1 MDLIIPRRS
10 SYCPN
15 FATAPFRSRGR
26 TGRTTGIGS
35 TPTSSRRARVLGIY
49 AIGLDGC
56 MTEEHKNV
64 FGYIHD
70 SMKEPSEKKRQWG
83 MVLVQSG
90 LPVMFLA
97 SSGGELDAL
106 AVLVEKVGYVSLI
119 VGFALFFVGIGGRR
133 FEKRRLLAGGG
144 LAVLLVILAS
154 FIPGA
159 NFFAE
164 ASHGAQLFWMFAA
177 QFSSLAF
184 VQLWETFRGSGGGGA
199 DGKTDKGSEC

>member
-1 MDLIIPRRS
+1 MRS
-10 SYCPN
+10 LTCTNEKPLPLACGRGDVGRGYES
-15 FATAPFRSRGR
+15 FFRSRGR

-97 SSGGELDAL
+97 SSGG
-106 AVLVEKVGYVSLI
+106 
-119 VGFALFFVGIGGRR
+119 
-133 FEKRRLLAGGG
+133 
-144 LAVLLVILAS
+144 
-154 FIPGA
+154 
-159 NFFAE
+159 
-164 ASHGAQLFWMFAA
+164 
-177 QFSSLAF
+177 
-184 VQLWETFRGSGGGGA
+184 
-199 DGKTDKGSEC
+199 